1 MNYTFTQIDL
11 IYLLLLGFCVH
22 MSYMLGRR
30 IGISDTLNHLE
41 SKGLIELDD
50 DWKIVLDKMV
60 VIWYNNSIKMKLL
73 L

>member
-1 MNYTFTQIDL
+1 MGRALTKKGKPMNYTFTQIDL

-30 IGISDTLNHLE
+30 IGISDTLDHLE

-50 DWKIVLDKMV
+50 D
-60 VIWYNNSIKMKLL
+60 
-73 L
+73 

>member
-1 MNYTFTQIDL
+1 MQKGKPMNYTFTQIDL

-30 IGISDTLNHLE
+30 IGISDTLDHLE

-50 DWKIVLDKMV
+50 D
-60 VIWYNNSIKMKLL
+60 
-73 L
+73 